1 MDDNRYVN
9 KYDKNVWFILVITVR
24 VNERLFEVQ
33 YPRGVGEGSE
43 TDHSTWKTVDL
54 QRDITHHFFTVLLRV
69 HAGVRHSVSCV
80 SLSSLICTR
89 KYWLTCVL
97 AYFPRIRRSTGFLK
111 LLCINLIFTLSKM
124 PRNSLDKQHV
134 VSQAFRY
141 HIAGI
146 PPR

>member
-1 MDDNRYVN
+1 MFGLFLLLQFGLMRDCL
-9 KYDKNVWFILVITVR
+9 KYSIPGEW
-24 VNERLFEVQ
+24 E
-33 YPRGVGEGSE
+33 RGVRLIILRGKLQIYREISR
-43 TDHSTWKTVDL
+43 TISLYSSHSCSCRREA
-54 QRDITHHFFTVLLRV
+54 QCIC
-69 HAGVRHSVSCV
+69 CV